1 MKHHS
6 SNPSRKNNKMSF
18 FLFRHLR
25 QHMQGSCA
33 CGVDPLAILDH
44 LEKSVSHNEK
54 VLASNGSVVRPQDA
68 VGCVLHKGKP
78 PGEHECSRCR
88 SRKDHSS
95 FRYYKCRIDKKG
107 YLMRVNALC
116 DKCDR
121 LTSQERKRTLQ
132 KEKEKIPPRPS
143 PGDTCPQCKRAWGTK
158 ETPRNWHRDHDAIHN
173 KFRRWLCGDC
183 NMANHDHR
191 HNVS

>member
-1 MKHHS
+1 MKYR
-6 SNPSRKNNKMSF
+6 SNNHIRNKNNMSF

-25 QHMQGSCA
+25 QHMQGSCV

-44 LEKSVSHNEK
+44 LEKSVCHNEK
-54 VLASNGSVVRPQDA
+54 ILASNGSMVRPQDA

-78 PGEHECSRCR
+78 PGEHECVRCL

-116 DKCDR
+116 DQCDR
-121 LTSQERKRTLQ
+121 MTSQERKRTLR
-132 KEKEKIPPRPS
+132 KEKEKIPPRPL
-143 PGDTCPQCKRAWGTK
+143 PGDTCPQCKRAC
-158 ETPRNWHRDHDAIHN
+158 PRNWHRDHDAIHN